1 MRATPEGIVPPAGD
15 GAVVGPPLH
24 VEAVVV
30 PKGVGGEGARGGG
43 GGPERAEEGRGEDAA
58 REDHGCHGLLTQVL
72 QSCNNGD

>member
-1 MRATPEGIVPPAGD
+1 MRATSEGIVPPAGD

-30 PKGVGGEGARGGG
+30 PKRFGGEGAGSGGG
-43 GGPERAEEGRGEDAA
+43 GAELVEEGRGEDAA